1 MIMSVFCIYMTAA
14 DRNDNRRST
23 IENGVNMIMVRPAIC
38 ITIDFALLLEIMF
51 SIKLVVVVKYRN

>member
-1 MIMSVFCIYMTAA
+1 MTAA

-23 IENGVNMIMVRPAIC
+23 IENGVNMIMAGPAIC

-51 SIKLVVVVKYRN
+51 SIKLIVVKYRN

>member
-1 MIMSVFCIYMTAA
+1 MTAA

-23 IENGVNMIMVRPAIC
+23 IENGVNMIMARPAIC

-51 SIKLVVVVKYRN
+51 SIKLIVVVKYRN